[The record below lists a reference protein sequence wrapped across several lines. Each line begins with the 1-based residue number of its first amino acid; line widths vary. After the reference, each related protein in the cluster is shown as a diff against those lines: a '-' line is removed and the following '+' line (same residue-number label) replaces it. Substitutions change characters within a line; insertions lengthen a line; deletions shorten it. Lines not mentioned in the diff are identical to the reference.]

1 MIMLNKKNM
10 KFKFSRELWIGAL
23 VIATVAVLYFG
34 VNYLKG
40 INIFNPTNYY
50 YVKFDRVNGL
60 SVSSPITIKGYKI
73 GLIKDI
79 IYNYDDPKDGIVVVL
94 QVDDDLRIPVNSR
107 AVLTSELLG
116 GANVSLTLNAEMNG
130 VFYKKGDTI
139 PSFIDDGIMA
149 TVTAEIMP
157 RVQSI
162 VPQLDSLLVSLKTI
176 AGDQAI
182 QKSLGNI
189 QRLTANLESAS
200 VSLKGLMKNDVP
212 VIMKNVNTITTDFSK
227 VSANLSHVDFQATM
241 KRVDNTLANL
251 QTITDKV
258 NRGEGTVGMLLNDK
272 TLYNNLANT
281 AGSAN
286 ELLIDLKANPKR
298 YVQFSLWGK
307 KDKSESK

>member
-1 MIMLNKKNM
+1 M

-94 QVDDDLRIPVNSR
+94 QVDDDLRIPVNSQ

-116 GANVSLTLNAEMNG
+116 GANVSLNLNAEMNG

-162 VPQLDSLLVSLKTI
+162 VPQLDSLLVSLKVI

-200 VSLKGLMKNDVP
+200 VSLNGMMKNDVP

>member
-1 MIMLNKKNM
+1 M

-79 IYNYDDPKDGIVVVL
+79 IYNYDDPKDGVVVVL
-94 QVDDDLRIPVNSR
+94 QVDDDLRIPVNSQ
-107 AVLTSELLG
+107 AVLTAELLG
-116 GANVSLTLNAEMNG
+116 GANVSLNLNAEMNG

-162 VPQLDSLLVSLKTI
+162 VPQLDSLLVSLKLI

-200 VSLKGLMKNDVP
+200 VSLNGLMKNDVP

>member
-1 MIMLNKKNM
+1 M

-200 VSLKGLMKNDVP
+200 VSLNGLMKNDVP

>member
-1 MIMLNKKNM
+1 M

-79 IYNYDDPKDGIVVVL
+79 IYNYDDPKDGVVVVL
-94 QVDDDLRIPVNSR
+94 QVDDDLRIPVNSQ

-116 GANVSLTLNAEMNG
+116 GANVSLNLNAEMNG

-162 VPQLDSLLVSLKTI
+162 VPQLDSLLVSLKMI

-200 VSLKGLMKNDVP
+200 VSLNGMMKNDVP

>member
-1 MIMLNKKNM
+1 M

>member
-1 MIMLNKKNM
+1 M

-162 VPQLDSLLVSLKTI
+162 VPQLDSLLVSLKVI

-200 VSLKGLMKNDVP
+200 VSLDGMMKNDVP

>member
-1 MIMLNKKNM
+1 M

-149 TVTAEIMP
+149 TVTADIMP

-162 VPQLDSLLVSLKTI
+162 VPQLDSLLVSLKVI

-200 VSLKGLMKNDVP
+200 VSLNGMMKNDVP

>member
-1 MIMLNKKNM
+1 M

-162 VPQLDSLLVSLKTI
+162 VPQLDSLLVSLKVI

-200 VSLKGLMKNDVP
+200 VSLNGMMKNDVP

-251 QTITDKV
+251 QIITDKV

>member
-1 MIMLNKKNM
+1 M

-200 VSLKGLMKNDVP
+200 VSLNGMMKNDVP
-212 VIMKNVNTITTDFSK
+212 VIMKNFNTITTDFSK

>member
-1 MIMLNKKNM
+1 M

-79 IYNYDDPKDGIVVVL
+79 IYNYDDPKDGVVVVL
-94 QVDDDLRIPVNSR
+94 QVDDDLRIPVNSQ

-116 GANVSLTLNAEMNG
+116 GANVSLNLNAEMNG

-162 VPQLDSLLVSLKTI
+162 VPQLDSLLVSLKMI

-200 VSLKGLMKNDVP
+200 VSLNGLMKNDVP

>member
-1 MIMLNKKNM
+1 M

-116 GANVSLTLNAEMNG
+116 GANVSLSLNAEMNG

-162 VPQLDSLLVSLKTI
+162 VPQLDSLLVSLKVI

-200 VSLKGLMKNDVP
+200 VSLNGMMKNDVP

>member
-1 MIMLNKKNM
+1 M

-94 QVDDDLRIPVNSR
+94 QVDDDLRIPVNSQ

-116 GANVSLTLNAEMNG
+116 GANVSLNLNAEMNG

-200 VSLKGLMKNDVP
+200 VSLNGLMKNDVP

-307 KDKSESK
+307 KDKAESK

>member
-1 MIMLNKKNM
+1 M
-10 KFKFSRELWIGAL
+10 KFKFSRELWIGTL

-94 QVDDDLRIPVNSR
+94 QVDDDLRIPVNSQ

-116 GANVSLTLNAEMNG
+116 GANVSLNLNAEMNG

-162 VPQLDSLLVSLKTI
+162 VPQLDSLLVSLKVI

-200 VSLKGLMKNDVP
+200 VSLNGMMKNEVP

>member
-1 MIMLNKKNM
+1 M

-162 VPQLDSLLVSLKTI
+162 VPQLDSLLVSLKVI

-200 VSLKGLMKNDVP
+200 VSLNGMMKNDVP

-272 TLYNNLANT
+272 TLY
-281 AGSAN
+281 
-286 ELLIDLKANPKR
+286 LKH
-298 YVQFSLWGK
+298 
-307 KDKSESK
+307 

>member
-1 MIMLNKKNM
+1 M
-10 KFKFSRELWIGAL
+10 KFKFSRELWIGTL

-94 QVDDDLRIPVNSR
+94 QVDDDLRIPVNSQ

-116 GANVSLTLNAEMNG
+116 GANVSLNLNAEMNG

-162 VPQLDSLLVSLKTI
+162 VPQLDSLLVSLKVI

-200 VSLKGLMKNDVP
+200 VSLNGMMKNDVP

>member
-1 MIMLNKKNM
+1 M

-200 VSLKGLMKNDVP
+200 VSLNGMMKNDVP

>member
-1 MIMLNKKNM
+1 M

-79 IYNYDDPKDGIVVVL
+79 IYNYDDPKDGVVVVL
-94 QVDDDLRIPVNSR
+94 QVDDDLRIPVNSQ

-116 GANVSLTLNAEMNG
+116 GANVSLNLNAEMNG

-162 VPQLDSLLVSLKTI
+162 VPQLDSLLVSLKLI

-200 VSLKGLMKNDVP
+200 VSLNGLMKNDVP

>member
-1 MIMLNKKNM
+1 M

-162 VPQLDSLLVSLKTI
+162 VPQLDSLLVSLKVI

-200 VSLKGLMKNDVP
+200 VSLNGMMKNDVP

>member
-1 MIMLNKKNM
+1 M

-162 VPQLDSLLVSLKTI
+162 VPQLDSLLVSLKVI

-200 VSLKGLMKNDVP
+200 VSLNGLMKNDVP

>member
-1 MIMLNKKNM
+1 M

-94 QVDDDLRIPVNSR
+94 QVDDDLRIPVNSQ
-107 AVLTSELLG
+107 AVLTAELLG
-116 GANVSLTLNAEMNG
+116 GANVSLNLNAEMNG

-162 VPQLDSLLVSLKTI
+162 VPQLDSLLVSLKVI

-200 VSLKGLMKNDVP
+200 VSLNGLMKNDVP

>member
-1 MIMLNKKNM
+1 M

-94 QVDDDLRIPVNSR
+94 QVDDDLRIPVNSQ
-107 AVLTSELLG
+107 AVLTAELLG
-116 GANVSLTLNAEMNG
+116 GANVSLNLNAEMNG

-162 VPQLDSLLVSLKTI
+162 VPQLDSLLVSLKMI

-200 VSLKGLMKNDVP
+200 VSLNGLMKNDVP

>member
-1 MIMLNKKNM
+1 M

-94 QVDDDLRIPVNSR
+94 QVDDDLRIPVNSQ

-116 GANVSLTLNAEMNG
+116 GANVSLNLNAEMNG

-162 VPQLDSLLVSLKTI
+162 VPQLDSLLVSLKMI

-200 VSLKGLMKNDVP
+200 VSLNGLMKNDVP

>member
-1 MIMLNKKNM
+1 M

-176 AGDQAI
+176 ASDQAI

-200 VSLKGLMKNDVP
+200 VSLNGMMKNDVP

>member
-1 MIMLNKKNM
+1 M

-79 IYNYDDPKDGIVVVL
+79 IYNYDDPKDGVVVVL

-162 VPQLDSLLVSLKTI
+162 VPQLDSLLVSLKVI

-200 VSLKGLMKNDVP
+200 VSLNGMMKNDVP

>member
-1 MIMLNKKNM
+1 M

-94 QVDDDLRIPVNSR
+94 QVDDDLRIPVNSQ

-116 GANVSLTLNAEMNG
+116 GANVSLSLNAEMNG

-200 VSLKGLMKNDVP
+200 VSLNGLMKNDVP

>member
-1 MIMLNKKNM
+1 M

-79 IYNYDDPKDGIVVVL
+79 IYNYDDPKDGVVVVL
-94 QVDDDLRIPVNSR
+94 QVDDDLRIPVNSQ

-116 GANVSLTLNAEMNG
+116 GANVSLNLNAEMNG

-162 VPQLDSLLVSLKTI
+162 VPQLDSLLISLKMI

-200 VSLKGLMKNDVP
+200 VSLNGLMKNDVP

>member
-1 MIMLNKKNM
+1 M

-162 VPQLDSLLVSLKTI
+162 VPQLDSLLVSLKVI

-200 VSLKGLMKNDVP
+200 ISLNGMMKNDVP

>member
-1 MIMLNKKNM
+1 M

-60 SVSSPITIKGYKI
+60 TVSSPITIKGYKI

-162 VPQLDSLLVSLKTI
+162 VPQLDSLLVSLKVI

-200 VSLKGLMKNDVP
+200 VSLNGMMKNDVP

>member
-1 MIMLNKKNM
+1 M

-79 IYNYDDPKDGIVVVL
+79 IYNYDDPKDGVVVVL
-94 QVDDDLRIPVNSR
+94 QVDDDLRIPVNSQ

-116 GANVSLTLNAEMNG
+116 GANVSLNLNAEMNG

-162 VPQLDSLLVSLKTI
+162 VPQLDSLLVSLKLI

-182 QKSLGNI
+182 QKSMKTPAWQPAILQSFSYLFDFLFGFD
-189 QRLTANLESAS
+189 ANLAFSRIFTS
-200 VSLKGLMKNDVP
+200 GYLYSL
-212 VIMKNVNTITTDFSK
+212 
-227 VSANLSHVDFQATM
+227 
-241 KRVDNTLANL
+241 
-251 QTITDKV
+251 
-258 NRGEGTVGMLLNDK
+258 
-272 TLYNNLANT
+272 
-281 AGSAN
+281 
-286 ELLIDLKANPKR
+286 
-298 YVQFSLWGK
+298 
-307 KDKSESK
+307 

>member
-1 MIMLNKKNM
+1 M
-10 KFKFSRELWIGAL
+10 KFKFSRELWIGVL

-50 YVKFDRVNGL
+50 YVKFDRVQGL

-73 GLIKDI
+73 GLIKNI

-94 QVDDDLRIPVNSR
+94 QVDDDLKIPVNSQ

-116 GANVSLTLNAEMNG
+116 GANVSLKLNTEMNG

-139 PSFIDDGIMA
+139 PSFIEDGIMS

-162 VPQLDSLLVSLKTI
+162 VPQLDSLLVSLRVI

-200 VSLKGLMKNDVP
+200 VSLNGLMKNDIP

-241 KRVDNTLANL
+241 KKVDHTLANL

-258 NRGEGTVGMLLNDK
+258 NRGDGTVGMLLNDK

-307 KDKSESK
+307 KDKEVSK